1 MFGWALEEEERRQ
14 KLLWC
19 YYVRRRSML
28 RVRNVISSASLPRDA
43 RDSVWYRIYQ
53 ERDNSTFISTTSLDA
68 DAFDFLLL
76 NFSKYYVVKSGRG
89 KGGRPPRLVHKHA
102 VLACLL
108 HFYSSTV
115 ELKTLSEVFAVV
127 PSTLSVILRKAELA
141 LEKALGTIDDAR
153 ICFPSKETQSVGRAL
168 QTRKNHQ
175 SKEFLDSPMER
186 TSEFRSRQRLI
197 CKMRCTM
204 V

>member
-1 MFGWALEEEERRQ
+1 M
-14 KLLWC
+14 
-19 YYVRRRSML
+19 

-53 ERDNSTFISTTSLDA
+53 ERDNATFISTTSLDA

-108 HFYSSTV
+108 HFYSSAV

-153 ICFPSKETQSVGRAL
+153 ICFPSKETQMRWASATNEKEPSVEGVFGFADGKNLRVQEPTEIDL
-168 QTRKNHQ
+168 QNA
-175 SKEFLDSPMER
+175 MYNG
-186 TSEFRSRQRLI
+186 I
-197 CKMRCTM
+197 I
-204 V
+204 